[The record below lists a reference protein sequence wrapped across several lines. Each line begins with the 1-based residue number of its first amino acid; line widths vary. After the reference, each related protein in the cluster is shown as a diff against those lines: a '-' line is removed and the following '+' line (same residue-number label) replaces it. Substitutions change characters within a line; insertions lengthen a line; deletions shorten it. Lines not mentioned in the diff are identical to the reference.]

1 MERARLNVAALR
13 ALKATMDEGREATL
27 EEARAISAYS
37 GWGGAAN
44 AFAENPT
51 GGWAEVS
58 RDLKELLSEDEFA
71 DQRATV
77 LTAFYTPR
85 PVVELIW
92 ETLRGAGICDEGRA
106 EILEPG
112 CGTGNFMRCVPV
124 DMDVHVTGV
133 EIDPVSAG
141 LARVLCPDHM
151 IVAAD
156 IAKCEIPEGSFD
168 AAIGNVPYSDA
179 IKIDGVPLHDYMI
192 KRAVAAVRPGGIV
205 AVLTSRYT
213 MDKAREATRESLAR
227 ECDLVGMA
235 RLPKETFES
244 QAGTSALCDLV
255 VLRKLAEP
263 REITHDNAPVW
274 VRTETNSDGFR
285 VNALLASNPSMAVGE
300 QRSEMTAYGPGYA
313 LVSGLDAAGIADSA
327 RKSLANQAIGAISHT
342 FEGMPD
348 RSAAPEVAQVPTDP
362 ALYEFTLGDGGSIW
376 YGNGD
381 TVERFRPAGREA
393 EDRARAMLELRDAA
407 RALIS
412 LERDPKSTDAA
423 IESGIKA
430 LSDRYDRFT
439 ERYGRLNDP
448 KNRRVLTMKGYH
460 DCSLGI
466 NLFSLEVLDTKKNFV
481 RKADIL
487 SKRTVRPQA
496 PLPDRS
502 ETPADAL
509 AVSYDRTGG
518 VDLAL
523 IGRLLGCSAAVAEQR
538 LGDLIIR
545 DPVTS
550 RIESAE
556 AYLSGDIGEKLDA
569 IHTLQKKIE
578 ADRFNVGESS
588 WLESVSIPPARTPET
603 SEGVAR
609 TVAVLVKS
617 GLWDTCVHPLTADRA
632 VIASAHVGNLPDS
645 WRDRSFS
652 TWTGEALI
660 AALGELDEGVSIS
673 TERRDGRTVISNPL
687 IATLVE
693 RSVGYLA
700 NKRDFSAD
708 GMNTEEVL
716 WRLSR
721 ESRVGTDVL
730 TAALRLADADSTY
743 KTPDPIANLA
753 SAYGVSTAR
762 GSDQEPLS
770 SVLASAMKA
779 DPVPAEFLVSLGYRQ
794 AGENAAA
801 RIFHVDWVGDVDQPI
816 PHEELVNPDDLAEY
830 RARRERHMAAFGLTE
845 SDVERLA
852 ALRTC
857 EEKLKAVLPRE
868 LGPGE
873 IAATLGSPWIP
884 PSIVMDFIEETFE
897 ITDGEMP
904 ASKQRK
910 FEVAHEPRTGKWRLT
925 GNATELSLEV
935 TARYG
940 ISSYSP
946 LKVISAVLNGSE
958 TKLNKTDPST
968 GKKIPDPQGT
978 KAAWDR
984 RRLISSA
991 FEKWVW
997 ADPDRADVLCRIYN
1011 DRYNRLAP
1019 RTYDGSYLTFP
1030 GMNPDVEMRPH
1041 QRAAVARAG
1050 QADEGTLVAHVVG
1063 AGKTYT
1069 GIAMCMEARR
1079 LGRANKPLVVVPK
1092 HLTEQWASD
1101 FAYLY
1106 PGSRVLYMGKS
1117 ESDSADAAREF
1128 FGRAANG
1135 DWDAVI
1141 VSSSRFDMLDLS
1153 QERKEVYLKRR
1164 RMEFLQAKED
1174 AQENGGTFS
1183 VKKLEEEVKKINDKL
1198 SKLHS
1203 SPKTEGLSFEEI
1215 GFDYLFV
1222 DEAHNYKNLPTYG
1235 LAIAGMTSSK
1245 SNRSES
1251 LLEKC
1256 TYLREI
1262 GHGRNI
1268 VFATGTPV
1276 TNTMG
1281 ELYNMQRYL
1290 APELLERQGLSSFP
1304 SWAFTFG
1311 TIEDSMEI
1319 KPEGNGF
1326 QLKQRFTKFHNL
1338 PELMSA
1344 YRTFADIV
1352 TQETVNLKVPDCEE
1366 IHITVP
1372 ATPEQIDEVK
1382 KLGIRGE
1389 RVRAGNAEGNDN
1401 LLAITGDGM
1410 KVALDP
1416 KLMHPEFEPME
1427 GGKCEVCA
1435 REVFRIWEE
1444 TADMRGAQLV
1454 FCDRSTPASGKWN
1467 IQDDMRRRLIE
1478 AGIPSE
1484 QVACV
1489 SDAGNDPE
1497 KKETL
1502 FEKVRSGEVRV
1513 LMGSTEKLGTGTNVQ
1528 TRLAAI
1534 HNLDCPWRPSDFEQR
1549 LGRIR
1554 RQGNLF
1560 ESVKDFKYVAQGT
1573 FDSFLYSTVE
1583 HKQRFIGQVFSNKPS
1598 VRSMDDIDETR
1609 ISYSDLAAVASG
1621 NPDIKRIQELRS
1633 EIMAQSMLKQSHAE
1647 MVANMRHQIESR
1659 YGPSAAFNRRR
1670 FELLE
1675 RDHDV
1680 LERANRQREL
1690 DKGADIVRVSVGGV
1704 SAPDRAGAIGMI
1716 QAAAGDCP
1724 IGPVR
1729 AIGEFRGLE
1738 IVVKKEQTLL
1748 ELDGTFRYDPF
1759 IGLRVKGT
1767 ADAHWSN
1774 HMLPSATS
1782 GSHTV
1787 LQQMDGIIEKEAGG
1801 LDQARAL
1808 MERSDKQ
1815 LEDARRIVVEP
1826 WDGEGNL
1833 ERLQAELAELEQ
1845 KELEKGHDES
1855 GVDGDQDE
1863 DGPAIAESS
1872 ASVGGHDGSTHPH
1885 TSGHGF

>member
-1 MERARLNVAALR
+1 
-13 ALKATMDEGREATL
+13 MDEGRDATL

-92 ETLRGAGICDEGRA
+92 ETLRDAGICDGGTA

-112 CGTGNFMRCVPV
+112 CGTGNFMRCVPAG
-124 DMDVHVTGV
+124 MDVHVTGI

-255 VLRKLAEP
+255 VLRKLAEA
-263 REITHDNAPVW
+263 REITHDNAPAW
-274 VRTETNSDGFR
+274 VRTETNADGFR
-285 VNALLASNPSMAVGE
+285 VNALLASNPSVAVGE

-313 LVSGLDAAGIADSA
+313 LISGLDAAGIADSA

-342 FEGMPD
+342 FEGMPG

-381 TVERFRPAGREA
+381 TVERFRPTGREA
-393 EDRARAMLELRDAA
+393 EDRARAMLEIRDAA

-430 LSDRYDRFT
+430 LNDRYDRFA

-448 KNRRVLTMKGYH
+448 KNRRVLTRKGYH

-523 IGRLLGCSAAVAEQR
+523 IGRLLGCSV
-538 LGDLIIR
+538 
-545 DPVTS
+545 
-550 RIESAE
+550 AE
-556 AYLSGDIGEKLDA
+556 AYLSGGIGEKLDA
-569 IHTLQKKIE
+569 IHSMQKKIE
-578 ADRFNVGESS
+578 SDRVDAGESS
-588 WLESVSIPPARTPET
+588 WLESVSIPPVRTPET
-603 SEGVAR
+603 SAEVAR
-609 TVAVLVKS
+609 AVNVLMKS

-632 VIASAHVGNLPDS
+632 VIASAHVGSLPDS

-660 AALGELDEGVSIS
+660 AALEELDEGVRIS
-673 TERRDGRTVISNPL
+673 TERRNGYAAISNPL
-687 IATLVE
+687 IAALVE
-693 RSVGYLA
+693 RSLGYLA
-700 NKRDFSAD
+700 SKRDFATD

-716 WRLSR
+716 WRLSANP
-721 ESRVGTDVL
+721 RVGPDVL
-730 TAALRLADADSTY
+730 AVALGRADADNTY
-743 KTPDPIANLA
+743 QTPDPIKNLA
-753 SAYGVSTAR
+753 RAYGISVAR
-762 GSDQEPLS
+762 KSEQEPLS
-770 SVLASAMKA
+770 SVLAAAMKA
-779 DPVPAEFLVSLGYRQ
+779 DPVPAEFLISLGYRQ
-794 AGENAAA
+794 AGDEAVM
-801 RIFHVDWVGDVDQPI
+801 RTTHVDWMGDVDQPI
-816 PHEELVNPDDLAEY
+816 PHGELVKSDDLAEY

-884 PSIVMDFIEETFE
+884 PSFVMSFIEEELE
-897 ITDGEMP
+897 ITDGEMT
-904 ASKQRK
+904 AAKQRK

-935 TARYG
+935 LTRYG
-940 ISSYSP
+940 ISGYSP

-958 TKLNKTDPST
+958 TKLNKTDLST

-991 FEKWVW
+991 FGKCVW
-997 ADPDRADVLCRIYN
+997 ADQDRANVLCKIYN

-1019 RTYDGSYLTFP
+1019 RTYDGSYFTFP

-1041 QRAAVARAG
+1041 QRAGVARAG
-1050 QADEGTLVAHVVG
+1050 QTDEGTLVAHVVG

-1106 PGSRVLYMGKS
+1106 PGAKVLYMGKT
-1117 ESDSADAAREF
+1117 ESDSTDAAREF

-1141 VSSSRFDMLDLS
+1141 VSGSRFDMLDLS

-1164 RMEFLQAKED
+1164 RMEFLRAKED

-1183 VKKLEEEVKKINDKL
+1183 VKKLEEEVKNINEKL

-1235 LAIAGMTSSK
+1235 LTIAGMTSSK

-1304 SWAFTFG
+1304 SWAYTFG

-1372 ATPEQIDEVK
+1372 ATPEQLEEVK

-1435 REVFRIWEE
+1435 REVFKIWEE

-1467 IQDDMRRRLIE
+1467 IQDDMKRRLIE

-1560 ESVKDFKYVAQGT
+1560 ESVRDFKYVAQGT

-1633 EIMAQSMLKQSHAE
+1633 EIMAQSMLKQSYDE

-1659 YGPSAAFNRRR
+1659 YEPSAACNRRR

-1675 RDHDV
+1675 RDHDL

-1690 DKGADIVRVSVGGV
+1690 DRGADIVRVSVGGV
-1704 SAPDRAGAIGMI
+1704 SALDRASAIGMI

-1748 ELDGTFRYDPF
+1748 ERDGTFRYDPF

-1767 ADAHWSN
+1767 TDAHWSN

-1801 LDQARAL
+1801 LDRARAL
-1808 MERSDKQ
+1808 MGRSDKQ

-1826 WDGEGNL
+1826 WDGEENL
-1833 ERLQAELAELEQ
+1833 EKLQAELAGLEQ

-1855 GVDGDQDE
+1855 GVDSDRDE
-1863 DGPAIAESS
+1863 DGPAIAESPV
-1872 ASVGGHDGSTHPH
+1872 SVGGHDGGAHPH
-1885 TSGHGF
+1885 TNGHGF

>member
-1 MERARLNVAALR
+1 
-13 ALKATMDEGREATL
+13 MDEGRDATL

-92 ETLRGAGICDEGRA
+92 ETLRDAGICDEGTA

-112 CGTGNFMRCVPV
+112 CGTGNFMRCVPAGL
-124 DMDVHVTGV
+124 DVHVTGV

-244 QAGTSALCDLV
+244 QEGTSALCDLI
-255 VLRKLAEP
+255 VLRKLAEA
-263 REITHDNAPVW
+263 REITHDNAPAW
-274 VRTETNSDGFR
+274 VRTETNADGFR
-285 VNALLASNPSMAVGE
+285 VNALLASNPSVAVGE

-327 RKSLANQAIGAISHT
+327 RKSLANQAIGSISHT

-381 TVERFRPAGREA
+381 TVERFRLADRGA

-407 RALIS
+407 RALVS
-412 LERDPKSTDAA
+412 LEHDPKSTDAV

-430 LSDRYDRFT
+430 LSDRYDRFA

-523 IGRLLGCSAAVAEQR
+523 IGRLLGCGVAEAEQR
-538 LGDLIIR
+538 LGDLIVR
-545 DPVTS
+545 DPITS

-569 IHTLQKKIE
+569 IHSMQKKIE
-578 ADRFNVGESS
+578 SDRVDAGESS

-603 SEGVAR
+603 SAEVAR
-609 TVAVLVKS
+609 AVAVLTKS

-632 VIASAHVGNLPDS
+632 VIASAHAGSLPDS

-652 TWTGEALI
+652 TWTGEVLI
-660 AALGELDEGVSIS
+660 AALGELDEGVRVS
-673 TERRDGRTVISNPL
+673 TEPRNGYMVISNPL
-687 IATLVE
+687 LAELVE
-693 RSVGYLA
+693 RSLGYLA
-700 NKRDFSAD
+700 SKRDFATD

-716 WRLSR
+716 WRLSTDP
-721 ESRVGTDVL
+721 RVGPDVL
-730 TAALRLADADSTY
+730 AVALGRADADNTY
-743 KTPDPIANLA
+743 QTPNPIKNLA
-753 SAYGVSTAR
+753 RAYGIPVAR
-762 GSDQEPLS
+762 KSEQEPLS
-770 SVLASAMKA
+770 SVLAAAMKA
-779 DPVPAEFLVSLGYRQ
+779 DPVPAEFLISLGYRQ
-794 AGENAAA
+794 AGDKAVMKTT
-801 RIFHVDWVGDVDQPI
+801 HVDWMGDVDQPI

-884 PSIVMDFIEETFE
+884 PSFVMSFIEEE
-897 ITDGEMP
+897 LELTDGEMT
-904 ASKQRK
+904 AAKQRK

-935 TARYG
+935 LARYG

-1164 RMEFLQAKED
+1164 RMEFLRAKED

-1372 ATPEQIDEVK
+1372 ATPEQLEEVK
-1382 KLGIRGE
+1382 KLGLRGE
-1389 RVRAGNAEGNDN
+1389 RVRAGNADGNDN

-1435 REVFRIWEE
+1435 REVFKVWEE

-1560 ESVKDFKYVAQGT
+1560 ESVRDFKYVAQGT

-1609 ISYSDLAAVASG
+1609 ITYSDLAAVASG

-1633 EIMAQSMLKQSHAE
+1633 EIMAQSMLKQSHSE

-1659 YGPSAAFNRRR
+1659 YEPSAACNRRR

-1675 RDHDV
+1675 CDHDV

-1704 SAPDRAGAIGMI
+1704 SALDRAGAISMI

-1748 ELDGTFRYDPF
+1748 ERDGTFRYDPF
-1759 IGLRVKGT
+1759 IGLRVKGI

-1833 ERLQAELAELEQ
+1833 AKLQGELAELEQ
-1845 KELEKGHDES
+1845 KELEKGHDKS
-1855 GVDGDQDE
+1855 VVDGDRDE
-1863 DGPAIAESS
+1863 DGPAIAEP
-1872 ASVGGHDGSTHPH
+1872 SVSDGGHDGSTHPH